1 MTSMAERPLFILEM
15 ANNHMGDP
23 AHGVA
28 LIRAMQDAVAGFEQ
42 FDFAFKLQFRD
53 LDTYIHASARG
64 RSDLKYI
71 KRFEETRLTRDN
83 FAALIAEMRACGFIP
98 ACTPFD
104 ETSVG
109 LIEELGV
116 DIVKIASASFTDW
129 PLLERVAKLDKPVV
143 ASTATAT
150 LDEMDAVVSFFL
162 HRNRKLTLMHCVAE
176 YPTPGDQLRLSQI
189 DVLRDRYPGVR
200 IGYSTHEDPAATTPV
215 MIAVGKGATVF
226 EKHVALKTDK
236 HAVNA
241 YSATPEQVRA
251 WVAAAAT
258 AVTMCGPSGRTEAPE
273 SERKSLHALRRA
285 VFAARDIKA
294 GETLKADAVTIAFP
308 PVEGQV
314 TANERS
320 KYVSHV
326 ARRDIAAGAPVMHAD
341 VEAHNHRDEV
351 LTAVRAVKQ
360 LLKDANIVVP
370 GKAELEISHHYGLE
384 KFGETGLV
392 MITVV
397 NREYCKKLLAMLPG
411 QDHPEQYHNQK
422 EETFVVLHGRMTLW
436 LDGAER
442 EVGPGDVITVG
453 RGVRH
458 RFKAI
463 TGVVFEEI
471 SSTHI
476 VDDSFYTD
484 PSIAK
489 NTQRKT
495 FLAHWM

>member
-1 MTSMAERPLFILEM
+1 MANRPLFILEM
-15 ANNHMGDP
+15 ANNHMGDA
-23 AHGVA
+23 AHGIA
-28 LIRAMQDAVAGFEQ
+28 LIRAMQDAVRGFGQ

-53 LDTYIHASARG
+53 LDTYIHASAKG

-71 KRFEETRLTRDN
+71 KRFEETRLTRAN
-83 FAALIAEMRACGFIP
+83 FDALVGEMRERGFIP

-104 ETSVG
+104 EPSVD
-109 LIEELGV
+109 LIEAMGI

-162 HRNRKLTLMHCVAE
+162 HRNRTLTLMHCVAE

-189 DVLRDRYPGVR
+189 DVLRERYPGVQ
-200 IGYSTHEDPAATTPV
+200 IGYSTHEDPAATSPV
-215 MIAVGKGATVF
+215 MIAIAKGATVF
-226 EKHVALKTDK
+226 EKHVALPTDAY
-236 HAVNA
+236 AVNA
-241 YSATPEQVRA
+241 YSATPAQVRA
-251 WVAAAAT
+251 WVEAAAT
-258 AVTMCGPSGRTEAPE
+258 AFTMCGAHARLESPA
-273 SERKSLHALRRA
+273 SERASLHALRRA
-285 VFAARDIKA
+285 VFAARDIRA
-294 GETLKADAVTIAFP
+294 GETLKADAIAVAFP
-308 PVEGQV
+308 PVEGQL
-314 TANERS
+314 TANETS

-326 ARRDIAAGAPVMHAD
+326 ATRPIAAGAPVMRND
-341 VEAHNHRDEV
+341 VAVHNHRDAV
-351 LTAVRAVKQ
+351 LEAVRAVKQ

-370 GKAELEISHHYGLE
+370 GKAELELSHHYGLDR
-384 KFGETGLV
+384 FHETGLT

-411 QDHPEQYHNQK
+411 QDHPEQYHNRK

-442 EVGPGDVITVG
+442 EVGPGDVVTVN

-458 RFKAI
+458 RFKAV

-484 PSIAK
+484 PAIAQ
-489 NTQRKT
+489 NANRKT
-495 FLAHWM
+495 FLAYWM

>member
-1 MTSMAERPLFILEM
+1 MTTKPLFILEM
-15 ANNHMGDP
+15 ANNHMGDV

-28 LIRAMQDAVAGFEQ
+28 LIRAMREAVRGYDQ

-53 LDTYIHASARG
+53 LDTYIHPSARG
-64 RSDLKYI
+64 RADIKYV
-71 KRFEETRLTRDN
+71 KRFEETRLSRAN
-83 FAALIAEMRACGFIP
+83 FESLIAEMRANGFIP

-104 ETSVG
+104 EPSVD
-109 LIEELGV
+109 LLEALGV

-129 PLLERVAKLDKPVV
+129 PLLERIAKVAKPVI

-162 HRNRKLTLMHCVAE
+162 HRDRALTLMHCVAE
-176 YPTPGDQLRLSQI
+176 YPTPGDQLRLAQI

-200 IGYSTHEDPAATTPV
+200 IGYSTHEDPAATAPV
-215 MIAVGKGATVF
+215 MLALAKGATVF
-226 EKHVALKTDK
+226 EKHVALATDK
-236 HAVNA
+236 YAPNA
-241 YSATPEQVRA
+241 YSATPDQVRA
-251 WVAAAAT
+251 WVAAAAQ
-258 AVTMCGPSGRTEAPE
+258 AVTMCGPAGRAESPKTE
-273 SERKSLHALRRA
+273 RDSLETLRRG
-285 VFAARDIKA
+285 VFAGRDIA
-294 GETLKADAVTIAFP
+294 PGETLKPDAVVIAFP
-308 PVEGQV
+308 PAPGQL

-326 ARRDIAAGAPVMHAD
+326 ATRAIPAGTPVMRDA
-341 VEAHNHRDEV
+341 VEAHNHRDDV
-351 LTAVRAVKQ
+351 LRAVRAVKQ
-360 LLKDANIVVP
+360 LLRDANIVVP
-370 GKAELEISHHYGLE
+370 GKAELELSHHYGMD
-384 KFGETGLV
+384 KFNETGLT

-422 EETFVVLHGRMTLW
+422 EETFVVLHGRMRLW
-436 LDGAER
+436 LDGVER
-442 EVGPGDVITVG
+442 ECGPGDVVTVA

-458 RFKAI
+458 RMAAI

-476 VDDSFYTD
+476 VADSFYTD
-484 PSIAK
+484 PAIAK

-495 FLAHWM
+495 LLAHWM

>member
-1 MTSMAERPLFILEM
+1 MTPSERPLFILEM
-15 ANNHMGDP
+15 ANNHMGDVD
-23 AHGVA
+23 HGVA
-28 LIRAMQDAVAGFEQ
+28 LIRAMKEAVKGFDQ
-42 FDFAFKLQFRD
+42 FEFAFKLQFRD

-64 RSDLKYI
+64 RADLKYI
-71 KRFEETRLTRDN
+71 KRFEETRLTRAN
-83 FAALIAEMRACGFIP
+83 FEKLVKEMRLNGFTP

-104 ETSVG
+104 EVSVG
-109 LIEELGV
+109 VIEEMGIDV
-116 DIVKIASASFTDW
+116 VKVASASFTDW
-129 PLLERVAKLDKPVV
+129 PLLEKVAKLDKPVV

-162 HRNRKLTLMHCVAE
+162 HRARRLTLMHCVAE
-176 YPTPGDQLRLSQI
+176 YPTPGDQLRLGQI
-189 DVLRDRYPGVR
+189 DVLRNRYPGVR

-215 MIAVGKGATVF
+215 MIAVAKGASVF

-251 WVAAAAT
+251 WVSAAAT
-258 AVTMCGPSGRTEAPE
+258 AYTMCGPSERTESPA
-273 SERKSLHALRRA
+273 SERNALHALRRA
-285 VFAARDIKA
+285 VFASRDIKA
-294 GETLKADAVTIAFP
+294 GETIKSDAVTIAFP
-308 PVEGQV
+308 PVEGQL

-326 ARRDIAAGAPVMHAD
+326 AKRDIKAGTPVLRAD
-341 VEAHNHRDEV
+341 TEARNHRDEV
-351 LTAVRAVKQ
+351 LRAVRAVKE
-360 LLKDANIVVP
+360 LLRQANIVVP
-370 GKAELEISHHYGLE
+370 GKAELEISHHYGIE
-384 KFGETGLV
+384 KFDETGLV

-411 QDHPEQYHNQK
+411 QDHPEQYHNKK
-422 EETFVVLHGRMTLW
+422 EETFVVLHGSMKLW

-442 EVGPGDVITVG
+442 DCNPGDVITVG

-458 RFKAI
+458 RFKAT

-484 PSIAK
+484 PAIAK
-489 NTQRKT
+489 NTDRKT
-495 FLAHWM
+495 FLAYWM